1 MKASAVG
8 ILGED
13 YITAASIRGL
23 TNRRIITS
31 YVGRNALLPLIT
43 QLAISFAMIFGGS
56 PLIEN
61 LFLYPG
67 VGYFLN
73 MSLARRDYTLMQGMF
88 LIITVAVV
96 LANLVAELLNSVLDP
111 RLRVEG

>member
-1 MKASAVG
+1 
-8 ILGED
+8 
-13 YITAASIRGL
+13 
-23 TNRRIITS
+23 
-31 YVGRNALLPLIT
+31 
-43 QLAISFAMIFGGS
+43 
-56 PLIEN
+56 
-61 LFLYPG
+61 
-67 VGYFLN
+67 